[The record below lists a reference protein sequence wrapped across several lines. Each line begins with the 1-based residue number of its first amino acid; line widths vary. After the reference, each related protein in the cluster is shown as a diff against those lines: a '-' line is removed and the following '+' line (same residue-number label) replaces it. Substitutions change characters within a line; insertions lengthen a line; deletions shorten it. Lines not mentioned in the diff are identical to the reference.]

1 MDNTIL
7 AGLGQTLC
15 SVLNGLNL
23 NSEPVFTLESTSGR
37 IHLDIVWTTGKR
49 EQPANLT
56 KSTEKKKRKSPSTR
70 RRDKR
75 RREAWRARKSGDAL
89 QPQPDT
95 SASLRNSEVETT
107 ETAEPKQDPEV
118 SASPRNP
125 EAEPTDTKETT
136 DDERKRFFSEPNEIN
151 DRDRDGNASIQE
163 TLQVAMKAM
172 QGLIDER
179 KRERLFSEPKEINDR
194 GKGLTSEY
202 DEPEYEPPIFTDKRC
217 EEGQPSCPDTENLC
231 VTCQKL
237 YDSLVA
243 KTKTTDSSIPAA
255 SRKKLIAKKR
265 KKNTQ
270 KK

>member
-1 MDNTIL
+1 MESVPSIQHSTFNTSRRDTSFQTKMDNTIL

-70 RRDKR
+70 RRDRR

-136 DDERKRFFSEPNEIN
+136 DDERKRFFFQSQMRLMTATATGMRP
-151 DRDRDGNASIQE
+151 S
-163 TLQVAMKAM
+163 
-172 QGLIDER
+172 
-179 KRERLFSEPKEINDR
+179 KR
-194 GKGLTSEY
+194 
-202 DEPEYEPPIFTDKRC
+202 
-217 EEGQPSCPDTENLC
+217 PS
-231 VTCQKL
+231 KL
-237 YDSLVA
+237 
-243 KTKTTDSSIPAA
+243 
-255 SRKKLIAKKR
+255 R
-265 KKNTQ
+265 
-270 KK
+270 